1 MCIRDRIVGGP
12 VELVAADDAN
22 HWNAVG
28 GIMKGEAKGVGVS
41 VAINLV
47 NRDTSAFIGS
57 EAFEVPGAAGTLIDS
72 AGDVTLSAT
81 STGNLHTFSLAA
93 AFLSNKPMKGDA
105 KDPLDGVSLPILFG
119 DAEPEKEPAKTGL
132 GIAANV
138 SWNTGTDQTRAYI
151 NDAGTIK
158 GNDISLTAHNDRGIV
173 STSGAASIA
182 KTGESEKSTALAG
195 AFSLNQLTIETL
207 AFIEGATIETVQ
219 LVDDP
224 ASVTLTATRDG
235 LLFSFSGGGAGA
247 AVKNGVGGTGSVSIN
262 RIINTSKAT
271 VDGIS
276 LT

>member
-1 MCIRDRIVGGP
+1 LESVVTLPLVGPGRTRGWGGYRAPWVTFSFGPSETGLGYILKWLDTGTAGNGLHLQADSKMFDLSMVASGGAGGQFGVAGSFSFIWDSGVTKAQIESGAQIVGGP

-105 KDPLDGVSLPILFG
+105 KDPGAPHRLDEFLR
-119 DAEPEKEPAKTGL
+119 
-132 GIAANV
+132 
-138 SWNTGTDQTRAYI
+138 Q
-151 NDAGTIK
+151 
-158 GNDISLTAHNDRGIV
+158 
-173 STSGAASIA
+173 
-182 KTGESEKSTALAG
+182 TALARDVVAGGLDRG
-195 AFSLNQLTIETL
+195 A
-207 AFIEGATIETVQ
+207 EGARVREDRRTVEID
-219 LVDDP
+219 LRL
-224 ASVTLTATRDG
+224 AHAR
-235 LLFSFSGGGAGA
+235 
-247 AVKNGVGGTGSVSIN
+247 
-262 RIINTSKAT
+262 RR
-271 VDGIS
+271 
-276 LT
+276 